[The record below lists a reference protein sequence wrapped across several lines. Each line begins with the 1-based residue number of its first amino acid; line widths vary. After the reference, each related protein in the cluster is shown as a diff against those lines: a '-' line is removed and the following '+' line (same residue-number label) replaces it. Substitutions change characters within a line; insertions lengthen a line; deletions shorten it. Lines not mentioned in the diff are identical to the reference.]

1 MTALTS
7 PIARH
12 RSRKLSQLPRALC
25 SCRFSMSRL
34 LLQKAVP
41 NEQVQSFP
49 ADAPPPASDSPQ
61 KPEDRQMQPKKRR
74 RIVFE
79 HEIDNRPEWLKNL
92 SRQRDRAMAFY
103 IKLVKKQ
110 PFIFYGG
117 PFLTLIVV
125 ASYYLQEFTEIRY
138 KAHDQKKQMATE
150 DDLDPRKNSTNSSRF
165 RNETREEYYKRNY
178 KLLQSE
184 ATEDYEIKRI
194 ERRPG
199 DPPVKW

>member
-1 MTALTS
+1 MTALITS
-7 PIARH
+7 IARH
-12 RSRKLSQLPRALC
+12 SARNISPLARYMISCQFSTSRVACQNTSVRGQA
-25 SCRFSMSRL
+25 
-34 LLQKAVP
+34 
-41 NEQVQSFP
+41 QSFT
-49 ADAPPPASDSPQ
+49 ADSQAGSSSSASTEEPV
-61 KPEDRQMQPKKRR
+61 RPKVRR

-79 HEIDNRPEWLKNL
+79 HEVDSRPEWLQSL
-92 SRQRDRAMAFY
+92 TRQRDKVMAIY